1 MNETKNNIG
10 NYSATRRKK
19 AKTTTPTTYGICR
32 MDEVGKRQF
41 GNKERQAEIG
51 SGIGTSHAF
60 LKTCFMP
67 KLKEDKIFSLEDKL
81 HITKIERGFYKSL
94 SLLTKHY
101 GIRPLSTHDFNYP
114 YNISLCL
121 WDIQKQLKSKVQNCE
136 NIRLME
142 KEDEIFFVAQEHYN
156 TGATLYY
163 IPVIPLYQMLRN
175 KNRKKTGLLLLSVCT
190 YLYKIADIPYYRQ
203 EDSYLYWIYEM
214 LTEWL
219 EQNEE
224 MDDNHISKKELQ
236 KAEII
241 GDIMEQKIV
250 CKENLLFFEE
260 RLKQFKPKDNFDK
273 ECFLL
278 AEKTFKLYREYPD
291 ASVFRNTYYNN
302 VVRPE
307 EADNDEYYNEDT
319 VITMDKYISFFAES
333 DGLIYDNLMDCVNN
347 EFNEYGEAQEPI
359 IFKIFDGSNVT
370 DENLDFESKLFKIL
384 NELCR
389 LLN

>member
-19 AKTTTPTTYGICR
+19 AKTTAQTTHRICR

-67 KLKEDKIFSLEDKL
+67 KLKEDRMSFQEDKPQ
-81 HITKIERGFYKSL
+81 INKKERGFYKSL

-101 GIRPLSTHDFNYP
+101 GISPLSTQDFNYP

-121 WDIQKQLKSKVQNCE
+121 WDIQKQLKGTVQNWE
-136 NIRLME
+136 NIRLI
-142 KEDEIFFVAQEHYN
+142 KKGDETFFVAEERYN

-163 IPVIPLYQMLRN
+163 IPVVPLYQMLRN
-175 KNRKKTGLLLLSVCT
+175 KKRKKTGFLLLSVCT
-190 YLYKIADIPYYRQ
+190 YLYRIADIPYYRQ

-219 EQNEE
+219 EQDEE
-224 MDDNHISKKELQ
+224 VDDNHISKKELQ

-241 GDIMEQKIV
+241 GDIMEQKIA

-260 RLKQFKPKDNFDK
+260 HLKQFKPKDNFDK

-291 ASVFRNTYYNN
+291 ASVFRNTYHNN

-307 EADNDEYYNEDT
+307 EADEDEYYNEET

-333 DGLIYDNLMDCVNN
+333 DGLIYNNLMDCVNN
-347 EFNEYGEAQEPI
+347 EFNEYVETQEPM
-359 IFKIFDGSNVT
+359 IFKIFDGSNIT

>member
-19 AKTTTPTTYGICR
+19 AKTTAPTTHGICR

-67 KLKEDKIFSLEDKL
+67 KLKEDKVFSWEDKL
-81 HITKIERGFYKSL
+81 HITKMERGFYKSL

-101 GIRPLSTHDFNYP
+101 GISPLSTQDFNYP
-114 YNISLCL
+114 YNISLCI
-121 WDIQKQLKSKVQNCE
+121 WDTQKQLKSKVQNWE
-136 NIRLME
+136 NIRLIE
-142 KEDEIFFVAQEHYN
+142 KEDETFFVAQERYN

-163 IPVIPLYQMLRN
+163 IPVIPIYQMLRN
-175 KNRKKTGLLLLSVCT
+175 KNKKKTGLLLLSVCT
-190 YLYKIADIPYYRQ
+190 YLYRIADIPYYRQ

-219 EQNEE
+219 EQDEE
-224 MDDNHISKKELQ
+224 VDDNHISKKELQ

-278 AEKTFKLYREYPD
+278 AEKTFKLYGEYPN

-307 EADNDEYYNEDT
+307 EADEGEYYNEET

-347 EFNEYGEAQEPI
+347 EFNEYGEAQEPM
-359 IFKIFDGSNVT
+359 IFKTFDGSNVT
-370 DENLDFESKLFKIL
+370 HENLDFESRLFETL

>member
-19 AKTTTPTTYGICR
+19 AKTTAPTTHGICR

-41 GNKERQAEIG
+41 GNKKRQTEIG
-51 SGIGTSHAF
+51 SGVGTSNAF

-67 KLKEDKIFSLEDKL
+67 KLKEDRMSFQEDKPQ
-81 HITKIERGFYKSL
+81 INKMERGFYKSL

-101 GIRPLSTHDFNYP
+101 GISPLSKQDFNYP

-121 WDIQKQLKSKVQNCE
+121 WDIQKQLKGTVQNWE
-136 NIRLME
+136 NIRLI
-142 KEDEIFFVAQEHYN
+142 KKGDETFFVVEERYN

-163 IPVIPLYQMLRN
+163 IPVVPLYQMLRN

-190 YLYKIADIPYYRQ
+190 YLYRIADIPYYRQ

-219 EQNEE
+219 EQDEE
-224 MDDNHISKKELQ
+224 VDDNHISKKELQ

-241 GDIMEQKIV
+241 GDIMEQKIA
-250 CKENLLFFEE
+250 CKENFLFFEE
-260 RLKQFKPKDNFDK
+260 RLKQFKPKDSFDK

-302 VVRPE
+302 VVRSDE
-307 EADNDEYYNEDT
+307 DEYYNEET

-347 EFNEYGEAQEPI
+347 EFNEYGETQEPM
-359 IFKIFDGSNVT
+359 IFKIFAGSNIT
-370 DENLDFESKLFKIL
+370 DKNLDFESKLFKIL

>member
-19 AKTTTPTTYGICR
+19 AKTTAPTTHGICR

-41 GNKERQAEIG
+41 GNKKRQTEIC
-51 SGIGTSHAF
+51 SGIGTSNAF

-67 KLKEDKIFSLEDKL
+67 KLKEDKAFSWEDKP
-81 HITKIERGFYKSL
+81 HITKMERGFYKSL

-101 GIRPLSTHDFNYP
+101 GISPLSTQDFNYP

-121 WDIQKQLKSKVQNCE
+121 WDIQRQLKSKVQNWE
-136 NIRLME
+136 NIRLIE
-142 KEDEIFFVAQEHYN
+142 KGDETFFVAQERYN
-156 TGATLYY
+156 TWATLYY

-175 KNRKKTGLLLLSVCT
+175 KRRNKTGLLLLSVCT
-190 YLYKIADIPYYRQ
+190 YLYRIADIPYYRQ
-203 EDSYLYWIYEM
+203 EGSYLYWIYEM

-219 EQNEE
+219 EQDEE
-224 MDDNHISKKELQ
+224 VDDNHISKKELR
-236 KAEII
+236 KAKII

-250 CKENLLFFEE
+250 CKENLLFFAE
-260 RLKQFKPKDNFDK
+260 RLKQFKPKDSFDK

-278 AEKTFKLYREYPD
+278 AEKTFKLYGEYPD

-302 VVRPE
+302 VVRVE
-307 EADNDEYYNEDT
+307 EADEDEYYNEDT

-347 EFNEYGEAQEPI
+347 EFNEYGETQEPMI
-359 IFKIFDGSNVT
+359 YKTFDGSNVT

>member
-1 MNETKNNIG
+1 M
-10 NYSATRRKK
+10 
-19 AKTTTPTTYGICR
+19 
-32 MDEVGKRQF
+32 
-41 GNKERQAEIG
+41 
-51 SGIGTSHAF
+51 
-60 LKTCFMP
+60 
-67 KLKEDKIFSLEDKL
+67 
-81 HITKIERGFYKSL
+81 ERGFYKSL

-101 GIRPLSTHDFNYP
+101 GISPLFIQDFNYP

-121 WDIQKQLKSKVQNCE
+121 WDIQKQLKGTVQNWE
-136 NIRLME
+136 NIHLIKKGGE
-142 KEDEIFFVAQEHYN
+142 TFFVAEECYN

-163 IPVIPLYQMLRN
+163 IPVVPLYQMLGN
-175 KNRKKTGLLLLSVCT
+175 KKRKKTGLLLLSVCT
-190 YLYKIADIPYYRQ
+190 YLYRIADIPYYRQ

-219 EQNEE
+219 EQDEE
-224 MDDNHISKKELQ
+224 MDDNHISKRELQ
-236 KAEII
+236 KAESI
-241 GDIMEQKIV
+241 GDIMEQKIA

-291 ASVFRNTYYNN
+291 ASVFRNTYHNN

-307 EADNDEYYNEDT
+307 EADEDEYYNNET

-347 EFNEYGEAQEPI
+347 EFNEYVETQEPM
-359 IFKIFDGSNVT
+359 IFKIFDGSNIT